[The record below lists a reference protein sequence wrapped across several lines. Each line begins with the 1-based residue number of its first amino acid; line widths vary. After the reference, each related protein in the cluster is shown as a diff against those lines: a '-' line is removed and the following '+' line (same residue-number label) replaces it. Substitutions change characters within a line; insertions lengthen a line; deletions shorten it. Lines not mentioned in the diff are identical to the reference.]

1 MDKQWIDAVR
11 QDGSPMI
18 VPRVVLEG
26 SPLHML
32 VDPAERKQ
40 AIDLIVNECKYMEYD
55 GVVLEAWTAW
65 AVYNILENPN
75 LRHKALEF
83 VLALGETLHSMK
95 ASKSG
100 SEKRN
105 MQLHFVIPPPSDYK
119 KDPRVFT
126 RADMTM
132 LGNSI
137 DGLSVMTYDFS
148 GPNHP
153 GPNAPAPWIDSTL
166 ASLRRMSED
175 SDAAPEVLLGLNFYG
190 NDYTLPQG
198 GGAIVGHQCVALLEK
213 YKPSIT
219 WDKKSEEHYFMYD
232 GEDAKHVVFYPTL
245 ASVSARLNTA
255 NKVGSGISIWEIGQG
270 LEYFFDL
277 L

>member
-1 MDKQWIDAVR
+1 MTCLCLQ
-11 QDGSPMI
+11 
-18 VPRVVLEG
+18 
-26 SPLHML
+26 
-32 VDPAERKQ
+32 
-40 AIDLIVNECKYMEYD
+40 
-55 GVVLEAWTAW
+55 
-65 AVYNILENPN
+65 
-75 LRHKALEF
+75 ALEF

-198 GGAIVGHQCVALLEK
+198 
-213 YKPSIT
+213 
-219 WDKKSEEHYFMYD
+219 MY
-232 GEDAKHVVFYPTL
+232 
-245 ASVSARLNTA
+245 RLNQ
-255 NKVGSGISIWEIGQG
+255 KFIK
-270 LEYFFDL
+270 L
-277 L
+277 LLAPSATSSYLIATCGYARM